1 MRRLFLALA
10 LTLFPIALAQEAE
23 PKTQQQATPE
33 VSLVLRSVSP
43 DEDFGPSLAL
53 SLRLHPLPGL
63 PLDFQL
69 GQCDFRYR
77 LKNQDGVEFPLRK
90 YGKIGETMCILQ
102 LLHVHADGKDPAGTE
117 VFQVFQHT
125 GHLPEGT
132 YTLTGAFYRT
142 SLPDGKVLGVYPL
155 RPFSFSVPVKP

>member
-10 LTLFPIALAQEAE
+10 LTLFPFALAQEKPA
-23 PKTQQQATPE
+23 QQAIPE
-33 VSLVLRSVSP
+33 VSLLQRSVIP
-43 DEDFGPSLAL
+43 DEGFGPTLIL
-53 SLRLHPLPGL
+53 SLRLHPLPDM

-90 YGKIGETMCILQ
+90 YGKIGETLCSLQ
-102 LLHVHADGKDPAGTE
+102 MLHVKADGKNPAGTE
-117 VFQVFQHT
+117 VFPVFQAT
-125 GHLPEGT
+125 GHLPDGT

-142 SLPDGKVLGVYPL
+142 SLPDGKVLGVYSL